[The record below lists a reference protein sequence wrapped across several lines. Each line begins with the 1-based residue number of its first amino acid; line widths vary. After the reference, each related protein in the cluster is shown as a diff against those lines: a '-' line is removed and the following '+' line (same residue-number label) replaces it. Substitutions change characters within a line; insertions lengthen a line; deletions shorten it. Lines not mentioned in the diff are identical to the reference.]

1 MLSADVD
8 CWSAEKRFKVLVA
21 GRPESDAGREKRGVS
36 ELGTSLVQELL
47 GEGSPLPPR

>member
-47 GEGSPLPPR
+47 GERSPLPPR